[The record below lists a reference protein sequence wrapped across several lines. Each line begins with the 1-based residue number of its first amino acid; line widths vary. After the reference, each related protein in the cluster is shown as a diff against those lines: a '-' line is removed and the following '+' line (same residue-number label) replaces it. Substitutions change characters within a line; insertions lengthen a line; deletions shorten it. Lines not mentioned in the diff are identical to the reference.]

1 MSTLLKNAPIM
12 KKTAADEALNG
23 RRTEAVKDVAETITV
38 YVGEIIGIIT
48 KKSNLEIKSKK
59 YPNLS
64 EKVFAIVELLRN
76 FNLQS

>member
-1 MSTLLKNAPIM
+1 MQRLIYQLGLLQM
-12 KKTAADEALNG
+12 HAD
-23 RRTEAVKDVAETITV
+23 KDVAETITA